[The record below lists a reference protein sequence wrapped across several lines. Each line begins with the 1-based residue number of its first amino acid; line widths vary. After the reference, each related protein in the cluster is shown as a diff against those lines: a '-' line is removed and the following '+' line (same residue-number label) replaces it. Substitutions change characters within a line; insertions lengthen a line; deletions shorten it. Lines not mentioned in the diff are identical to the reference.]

1 MCTPRCRRARQWPRF
16 RSLNV
21 TGLPHGQIR
30 RTSASSSHPET
41 GWRVPGVQEVRGTA
55 GCPGNGARRRGARQV
70 LCGLLPVLSAPIE
83 QRPKDMGPRDGA
95 EIQRQCRSPGKRLWR
110 AEHVGSVGASRGVDA
125 ALHPAC
131 STGLAGSSFLAS
143 CGVCPERLAP
153 HKCLIHDDTAACSP
167 SCQWEP
173 GLCFP

>member
-1 MCTPRCRRARQWPRF
+1 MAPVSESECYGFASWANPKGLSLLQPSRNWVARPW
-16 RSLNV
+16 
-21 TGLPHGQIR
+21 GAGGQ
-30 RTSASSSHPET
+30 
-41 GWRVPGVQEVRGTA
+41 GDGGMPGQRGTKA
-55 GCPGNGARRRGARQV
+55 GSPAGALRTPAGPFGPYRTKAQGYGA
-70 LCGLLPVLSAPIE
+70 
-83 QRPKDMGPRDGA
+83 RDGA
-95 EIQRQCRSPGKRLWR
+95 EIQRQCRSPRKRLWR

-143 CGVCPERLAP
+143 CGVCPGRLAP